1 MIDSRLRTRLAAMN
15 SALVRAKRALDELTL
30 EIEEARSEEE
40 SERARMRTHLSI
52 DEAASA
58 LGVSRSTI
66 NRRLEDGTIAS
77 IKIGG
82 RRLIQLEQ
90 LEACGSRQ
98 DPR

>member
-82 RRLIQLEQ
+82 
-90 LEACGSRQ
+90 GG
-98 DPR
+98 